1 MSLVLRPLEPADV
14 PGLALLHARLYPGA
28 SPALYAGYAL
38 EMLFRNP
45 WADPAI
51 PSWLAELDGRMV
63 GALGVV
69 PRRMRLG
76 ERSLRVAVSCQL
88 MVDPER
94 GSGLVALELLRRFFA
109 GPQDLAIADGANDA
123 SRRLWEASGGTAS
136 ALHSLHWIRL
146 LRPAQGLLGLARGR
160 WRKLSAVAAPFAAM
174 LDACV
179 PSRSSAP
186 YAEEPLD
193 AATLR
198 GALGELRQYTLKP
211 DYDADSLDWLLGQ
224 ARAKRR
230 HGELQACLARERG
243 GRIAGWFLYYLNGG
257 VSQVLQLGA
266 RRGCLEPMLEQLSH
280 HARER
285 GARALEGRMDPGL
298 APALQGKRVLLQN
311 RGIWTLLHARDQ
323 ALLVPFLRG
332 DAFFSRLDG
341 EWWMRFAGEPQ
352 PAAKRGQDPFIEK
365 GARNL
370 APGGKVQ
377 LSAGSGVR
385 APSPN

>member
-1 MSLVLRPLEPADV
+1 VSLVLRPLAQADV

-179 PSRSSAP
+179 ASRSSAP

-365 GARNL
+365 GAR